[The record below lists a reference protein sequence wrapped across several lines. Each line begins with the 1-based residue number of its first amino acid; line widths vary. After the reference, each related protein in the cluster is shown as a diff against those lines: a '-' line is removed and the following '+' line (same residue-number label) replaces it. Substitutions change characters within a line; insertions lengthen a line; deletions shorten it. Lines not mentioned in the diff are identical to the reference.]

1 MKKEMNFAMIT
12 KMMGAMRNRLNNGE
26 SIFFVSDCVS
36 SRVKL
41 HKYYY
46 FNDIYVELTR
56 RHNKT

>member
-1 MKKEMNFAMIT
+1 
-12 KMMGAMRNRLNNGE
+12 MRNRLNNGE